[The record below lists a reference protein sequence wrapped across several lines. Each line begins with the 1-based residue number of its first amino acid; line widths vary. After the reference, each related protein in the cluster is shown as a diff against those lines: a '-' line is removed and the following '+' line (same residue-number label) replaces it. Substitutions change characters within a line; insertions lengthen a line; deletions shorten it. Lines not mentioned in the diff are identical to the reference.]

1 MLKSKLNSL
10 SPFFSTKQTN
20 RVLQSNSDS
29 NITYSHN
36 LSVPESKPML
46 NSFGQFFWNAQI
58 HTMSTQ
64 NTQSL
69 SSKSVP
75 HSLFIVSA
83 QQGKPIMKTDVK
95 NVGLK
100 STTDETIKALDE
112 VLNRIRSRKSSAEQN
127 SRLPQMTQR
136 RRMSTSEALH
146 SALLLVNAVVPYETD
161 EPQTFRRPCIISN
174 IDDFGARATCSRR
187 RFAVSNAREL
197 FDEDS
202 EDEFAEPQ

>member
-1 MLKSKLNSL
+1 
-10 SPFFSTKQTN
+10 
-20 RVLQSNSDS
+20 
-29 NITYSHN
+29 
-36 LSVPESKPML
+36 ML
-46 NSFGQFFWNAQI
+46 NSCGQFFWNAQI
-58 HTMSTQ
+58 HTMSTK

-75 HSLFIVSA
+75 HSLFIVSV

-100 STTDETIKALDE
+100 STKDETIKALDE
-112 VLNRIRSRKSSAEQN
+112 VLNRIRSRKSAAER
-127 SRLPQMTQR
+127 SSLPQMTQR

-146 SALLLVNAVVPYETD
+146 SALLLVNAVDPYDTDVPH
-161 EPQTFRRPCIISN
+161 TFRRPCIMSN
-174 IDDFGARATCSRR
+174 IEDFGARSTCSRR

-202 EDEFAEPQ
+202 EDECAEPQ